1 MSKKG
6 LSQLRKAKNDLSK
19 ALTVACSKIHE
30 MDTTPSADYLTSL
43 SKIGNSL
50 KRMVE
55 TEYDLEKNALEFER
69 KAQSAKYIEG
79 LTNR

>member
-6 LSQLRKAKNDLSK
+6 LRQLKKAKNDLAK
-19 ALTVACSKIHE
+19 AFAVACSKIHE
-30 MDTTPSADYLTSL
+30 MDTAPSADYLTSL

-55 TEYDLEKNALEFER
+55 IESVLEKNALEVER
-69 KAQSAKYIEG
+69 KAESANYIG
-79 LTNR
+79 RLMNR